1 MVAQIVVISLALVV
15 AWLGRA
21 SVPVWMIQTLIASVW
36 IMLLATVLSGLRY
49 AWIAITVMTQQ
60 RGDGR

>member
-1 MVAQIVVISLALVV
+1 
-15 AWLGRA
+15 
-21 SVPVWMIQTLIASVW
+21 
-36 IMLLATVLSGLRY
+36 MLLATVLSGLRY